1 MSVHVEPL
9 SSEPYTRSSA
19 AGAPLNVAVIVCAA
33 VLVMKSELLVPV
45 SFENVST
52 QKVVV
57 GAAVSTVTDRPEDA
71 EDVFPAASVA
81 LAVMVWLPAVSADD
95 VIDQLPPVAVPV
107 PSTVVPSVSYSVTVL
122 PLSAVPVKVGVVA
135 LVMLSVL
142 ELPVSVPAVI
152 SGVEGVLGAV
162 VSNT

>member
-1 MSVHVEPL
+1 MAFASVAD
-9 SSEPYTRSSA
+9 S
-19 AGAPLNVAVIVCAA
+19 VAMVG
-33 VLVMKSELLVPV
+33 VLVALSVATVGAVRLTP
-45 SFENVST
+45 
-52 QKVVV
+52 V
-57 GAAVSTVTDRPEDA
+57 GAAVSIDTDRPDDA
-71 EDVFPAASVA
+71 DDVLPAASVA
-81 LAVMVWLPAVSADD
+81 LAVTVWLPADSADD

-122 PLSAVPVKVGVVA
+122 PLSAVPVKVGVVS

-142 ELPVSVPAVI
+142 DLPVSVPAVI